1 MLRMKK
7 LKPSSIPPESGGQG
21 YTHTIIA
28 WFGVVPYLFMFI
40 VPLIMY
46 GGKLNISTVD
56 GSYELTTNERLYA
69 LLVLS
74 SWFAIAVVFAGLG
87 TKLFP
92 KTRDMA
98 YWPRARL
105 EKVFLYL
112 SIFGGTAFVV
122 HQFFIFPPAVENL
135 IHFSSMAAYWALGL
149 GLCLAFDPSQKASGG
164 RDYWLFLTLLLF
176 MILTL
181 IPLILGK
188 ATSVA
193 SAGVVLI
200 VSLYVVR
207 ARISTK
213 MAAILLASVLV
224 ALGMTVK
231 TTLRQVLHEGGV
243 YQRPAIVDFL
253 ANLTTNPD
261 TISASQ
267 ASKEVTANALMDAS
281 QINGA
286 DAHSLCSVGRGPV
299 SMGGDGN
306 ALIKCAEVMADTLEN
321 DITAFSEYDQNLDNI
336 IFSREFLGERLHF
349 AVARV
354 VHRLNH
360 LGLLGHVIVST
371 PDMVPSWGGSTY
383 KSLLF
388 LAVPRAVW
396 PDKPSVG
403 VANLFG
409 RQYGL
414 LVPDDRVT
422 TVNVDPVTEAWMNGG
437 WLAVLLSSAGIG
449 LLFGGILGWLKS
461 GGDQHIRL
469 LVALT
474 VALHV
479 ALFESE
485 TALIIGGL
493 IQGLLFLG
501 AIVVATQLLSKG
513 HRFFCSMRAS

>member
-1 MLRMKK
+1 MLNA
-7 LKPSSIPPESGGQG
+7 IPESGGQG
-21 YTHTIIA
+21 YSYTIIA
-28 WFGVVPYLFMFI
+28 WFGVAPFIFMFV
-40 VPLIMY
+40 VPLILY

-56 GSYELTTNERLYA
+56 GIYGLTTSELLYT

-74 SWFAIAVVFAGLG
+74 LWFVIAVVFASLG
-87 TKLFP
+87 AKLFP
-92 KTRDMA
+92 KTRDVA
-98 YWPRARL
+98 YWPQERL
-105 EKVFLYL
+105 EKIFLFF
-112 SIFGGTAFVV
+112 SILGSTAFVV
-122 HQFFIFPPAVENL
+122 HQFFIFPPAIENL
-135 IHFSSMAAYWALGL
+135 IHLFSMVAYWALGL
-149 GLCLAFDPSQKASGG
+149 GLCLVFSPSQKASSG
-164 RDYWLFLTLLLF
+164 RDYRLFLTIFLF
-176 MILTL
+176 TILML

-188 ATSVA
+188 ATSMA

-200 VSLYVVR
+200 GSLYIVR
-207 ARISTK
+207 TRTSTK
-213 MAAILLASVLV
+213 MAAILLVAVLV
-224 ALGMTVK
+224 ALGMAVK
-231 TTLRQVLHEGGV
+231 TTIRQVLHEGGV
-243 YQRPAIVDFL
+243 YQRPALVDFL
-253 ANLTTNPD
+253 
-261 TISASQ
+261 S
-267 ASKEVTANALMDAS
+267 NAP
-281 QINGA
+281 QIKST
-286 DAHSLCSVGRGPV
+286 DMHSFCCMGRDHV
-299 SMGGDGN
+299 SMGGNGN
-306 ALIKCAEVMADTLEN
+306 ALWGMADALE
-321 DITAFSEYDQNLDNI
+321 DDMTAFSEYDQNLGNI
-336 IFSREFLGERLHF
+336 IVSRESTGEYLHF

-360 LGLLGHVIVST
+360 LGLLGYVIVST
-371 PDMVPSWGGSTY
+371 PDTVPSWGGSTY

-388 LAVPRAVW
+388 LAIPRAVW

-409 RQYGL
+409 REYGL
-414 LVPDDRVT
+414 LMPDDRLT
-422 TVNVDPVTEAWMNGG
+422 TVNVNPVTEAWMNGG